1 MNNFLPQ
8 KRGMQVVWIIVGCL
22 IYAVGLNVFI
32 IPMNLYSGGAV
43 GLAQLL
49 SYGAGQIGIKEIAGL
64 NLYGIIYLLLN
75 IPILF
80 IAWFKIGK
88 TFFINTILGT
98 VGISLFT
105 SIVPSPATAV
115 IADPVIG
122 IIIGGVVNR
131 SRNRNHADG
140 KRKRWWNRGYRYLD
154 GEKICGNVRWKT
166 GNHLQSDTVCH
177 LSFSF

>member
-1 MNNFLPQ
+1 MKYLVS
-8 KRGMQVVWIIVGCL
+8 KRKQGGKKKYEQFFATEEGNAGCL
-22 IYAVGLNVFI
+22 DHSGLSDLRSWSECIYY
-32 IPMNLYSGGAV
+32 PMNLYSGGAV

-105 SIVPSPATAV
+105 SIVP
-115 IADPVIG
+115 I
-122 IIIGGVVNR
+122 R
-131 SRNRNHADG
+131 
-140 KRKRWWNRGYRYLD
+140 
-154 GEKICGNVRWKT
+154 
-166 GNHLQSDTVCH
+166 QQQ
-177 LSFSF
+177 

>member
-105 SIVPSPATAV
+105 SIVPTA
-115 IADPVIG
+115 
-122 IIIGGVVNR
+122 
-131 SRNRNHADG
+131 
-140 KRKRWWNRGYRYLD
+140 
-154 GEKICGNVRWKT
+154 
-166 GNHLQSDTVCH
+166 
-177 LSFSF
+177 

>member
-88 TFFINTILGT
+88 TFFKYNPWNGRNQFIY
-98 VGISLFT
+98 F
-105 SIVPSPATAV
+105 
-115 IADPVIG
+115 
-122 IIIGGVVNR
+122 NR
-131 SRNRNHADG
+131 TNS
-140 KRKRWWNRGYRYLD
+140 
-154 GEKICGNVRWKT
+154 GNS
-166 GNHLQSDTVCH
+166 SDR
-177 LSFSF
+177 

>member
-105 SIVPSPATAV
+105 SIVPTPATAV
-115 IADPVIG
+115 IAD
-122 IIIGGVVNR
+122 
-131 SRNRNHADG
+131 
-140 KRKRWWNRGYRYLD
+140 RYLD